1 MIKARALRVDY
12 DDVTAVAEIDL
23 DVAAGAVF
31 GLIGPN
37 GAGKT
42 STIRA
47 LAGVLEPTW
56 GEIELM
62 GVDARRHPEEAH
74 RALGYMPDFAPLYDD
89 LKVWEYLDVFAL
101 AYRLPRATRRDRI
114 DACLEVTRLGEK
126 RDEFVRGLSRG
137 MRQRLV
143 LAKTLIPEPRIL
155 LLDEP
160 ASGLDPIGRIELR
173 NILAALAGRGAA
185 VLVSSHILTELSEY
199 CTAVGIME
207 KGRMVISGTIES
219 VLARLGSRGTLRV
232 RAARAHSAL
241 ADILAHE
248 PLLSGIEVKDN
259 LVAHGAFAGGGE
271 DAARLLARLVAAGVE
286 VADFHVEED
295 DIEKIFLKVGARELS

>member
-12 DDVTAVAEIDL
+12 DDLTAVAEIDL
-23 DVAAGAVF
+23 DVAAGSVF

-101 AYRLPRATRRDRI
+101 AYRLPRGARRDRI
-114 DACLEVTRLGEK
+114 DACLALTRLVEK

-143 LAKTLIPEPRIL
+143 LAKTLIPEPRVL

-173 NILAALAGRGAA
+173 NILTALAGHGAA

-199 CTAVGIME
+199 CTAIGIME

-232 RAARAHSAL
+232 RAARAHPAL
-241 ADILAHE
+241 AEILVHE
-248 PLLSGIEVKDN
+248 PLLSGIEVRDH
-259 LVAHGAFAGGGE
+259 LVAYGAFAGSEE
-271 DAARLLARLVAAGVE
+271 DAAKLLARLVAAGVE
-286 VADFHVEED
+286 VADFHVEAD
-295 DIEKIFLKVGARELS
+295 DIEKIFLKVGAKELS